1 MSTSSFD
8 TGDTAWMLS
17 ATALVLLMTMPGLA
31 IYYSGM
37 TREKNVLHCVMQIFT
52 ICSLITVLWLIFGYS
67 LAFAPTNATCVGMN
81 NVNAVYGS
89 GQRLWLLGNPN
100 PIIPYSITQPPI
112 SLRLL
117 THFTRLSTF
126 SSPMIFP
133 FLWLLGMGLLS
144 FNQLAPTIPEA
155 LFCAYQLTFAI
166 ITAALICG
174 SFAERLKVYP
184 VNSLSVYPSKLSR
197 SLSLIVKPNLSS
209 LKSHLWFIC

>member
-67 LAFAPTNATCVGMN
+67 LAFAPTNSTCPGMN

-100 PIIPYSITQPPI
+100 QIISYPITQPPN
-112 SLRLL
+112 
-117 THFTRLSTF
+117 
-126 SSPMIFP
+126 SP
-133 FLWLLGMGLLS
+133 
-144 FNQLAPTIPEA
+144 
-155 LFCAYQLTFAI
+155 
-166 ITAALICG
+166 
-174 SFAERLKVYP
+174 
-184 VNSLSVYPSKLSR
+184 
-197 SLSLIVKPNLSS
+197 LIVTL
-209 LKSHLWFIC
+209 I

>member
-1 MSTSSFD
+1 MSSSFD
-8 TGDTAWMLS
+8 TGDTAWMLT

-67 LAFAPTNATCVGMN
+67 LSFAPTNSTCSGMD

-89 GQRLWLLGNPN
+89 GQRLWLLG
-100 PIIPYSITQPPI
+100 
-112 SLRLL
+112 
-117 THFTRLSTF
+117 
-126 SSPMIFP
+126 
-133 FLWLLGMGLLS
+133 MGLLS
-144 FNQLAPTIPEA
+144 SHELAPTIPEA

-174 SFAERLKVYP
+174 SFAERMKFVPMILFIALWHLGGLP
-184 VNSLSVYPSKLSR
+184 THPSTSY
-197 SLSLIVKPNLSS
+197 
-209 LKSHLWFIC
+209 

>member
-1 MSTSSFD
+1 MSTSPFD

-67 LAFAPTNATCVGMN
+67 LAFAPTNASCPAMN

-89 GQRLWLLGNPN
+89 GQRLWLLGDPFPN
-100 PIIPYSITQPPI
+100 HILPNHPITI
-112 SLRLL
+112 SPLIL
-117 THFTRLSTF
+117 TLISQLATF
-126 SSPMIFP
+126 SSPIPNLFP
-133 FLWLLGMGLLS
+133 FLCLLGMGLLS
-144 FNQLAPTIPEA
+144 FHQLAPTIPEA

-174 SFAERLKVYP
+174 SFAERLKVYL
-184 VNSLSVYPSKLSR
+184 VNSHSLYPSILSLSV
-197 SLSLIVKPNLSS
+197 
-209 LKSHLWFIC
+209 